1 MSTKFQFKKATKK
14 QVKARVA
21 IAGPSGSGKTY
32 TGLVASTALAN
43 GGRIAVI
50 DTERGS
56 ASLYSDYFSFDVL
69 ELEPP
74 FSPKVYKQ
82 AIKAAEDAG
91 YGVILIDSLSHA
103 WEGEGGALD
112 LADEATSRQRTP
124 NSYTAWREVTPLHRE
139 MVDAM
144 LQSKAHIVATM
155 RSKTEYAIQK
165 EDGKTKI
172 LKVGMAPIQRAGM
185 EYEFTV
191 VGDMDIDNK
200 IVISKSRFAPLQ
212 SKVQLKP
219 DINFFKPF
227 VDWLNSGDAEVKA
240 EPTKPTPQKEQPL
253 TQIELSAAVQDTRT
267 ANGDKWAR
275 PMKPAVLKE
284 ALEKKYAVSKPAT
297 ERQIAAARILLINY
311 FGDRE
316 DERHQATEYLTG
328 YRSTKDVKPEQWRA
342 IMDWMKPEKNPDG
355 SGNYIMNADA
365 QAELSMVAGQYMAD
379 RGQASLL

>member
-172 LKVGMAPIQRAGM
+172 LKVGMAPIQRAGI

-267 ANGDKWAR
+267 PREQVQADLPSLTLEEACKAVDSNG
-275 PMKPAVLKE
+275 KPYHAKSASVVEKIISALWKQLLENNLTVDERAE
-284 ALEKKYAVSKPAT
+284 ALTKLASAIEILKAKK
-297 ERQIAAARILLINY
+297 
-311 FGDRE
+311 
-316 DERHQATEYLTG
+316 
-328 YRSTKDVKPEQWRA
+328 
-342 IMDWMKPEKNPDG
+342 DG
-355 SGNYIMNADA
+355 S
-365 QAELSMVAGQYMAD
+365 LS
-379 RGQASLL
+379 

>member
-14 QVKARVA
+14 QVKARIA

-267 ANGDKWAR
+267 PREQIQAALPSLTLEEACKATDRNG
-275 PMKPAVLKE
+275 KPYHTKSASVVEKIISALWKQLLENNLTVDERAE
-284 ALEKKYAVSKPAT
+284 ALTKLASAIEILKAKK
-297 ERQIAAARILLINY
+297 
-311 FGDRE
+311 
-316 DERHQATEYLTG
+316 
-328 YRSTKDVKPEQWRA
+328 
-342 IMDWMKPEKNPDG
+342 DG
-355 SGNYIMNADA
+355 S
-365 QAELSMVAGQYMAD
+365 LS
-379 RGQASLL
+379 

>member
-14 QVKARVA
+14 QVKARIA

-32 TGLVASTALAN
+32 TGLVAATALAQ
-43 GGRIAVI
+43 GGQIAVI

-56 ASLYSDYFSFDVL
+56 ASLYSDYFDFDVL

-74 FSPKVYKQ
+74 FSPQVYKQ
-82 AIKAAEDAG
+82 AIKAAENAG

-112 LADEATSRQRTP
+112 LADEATARQRTP

-139 MVDAM
+139 MVDAI

-155 RSKTEYAIQK
+155 RSKTEYAI
-165 EDGKTKI
+165 ESTNGKTNI
-172 LKVGMAPIQRAGM
+172 RKVGLAPIQRAGM

-253 TQIELSAAVQDTRT
+253 TQAELSAAVQDTRT
-267 ANGDKWAR
+267 PR
-275 PMKPAVLKE
+275 E
-284 ALEKKYAVSKPAT
+284 
-297 ERQIAAARILLINY
+297 QI
-311 FGDRE
+311 
-316 DERHQATEYLTG
+316 
-328 YRSTKDVKPEQWRA
+328 
-342 IMDWMKPEKNPDG
+342 
-355 SGNYIMNADA
+355 
-365 QAELSMVAGQYMAD
+365 QAELPELTLEEACKATDRNGKPYMNNSETVVEKIVSALWKQLLENHLEAD
-379 RGQASLL
+379 ERAEALTKLASAIEILKAKKDGSLS

>member
-56 ASLYSDYFSFDVL
+56 ASLYSDYFDFDVL

-74 FSPKVYKQ
+74 FSPQVYKQ
-82 AIKAAEDAG
+82 AIKAAENAG

-112 LADEATSRQRTP
+112 LADEATARQRTP

-155 RSKTEYAIQK
+155 RSKTEYAI
-165 EDGKTKI
+165 ESTNGKTNI
-172 LKVGMAPIQRAGM
+172 RKVGMAPIQRAGM

-253 TQIELSAAVQDTRT
+253 TPAELSAAVQDTRST
-267 ANGDKWAR
+267 R
-275 PMKPAVLKE
+275 E
-284 ALEKKYAVSKPAT
+284 
-297 ERQIAAARILLINY
+297 QI
-311 FGDRE
+311 
-316 DERHQATEYLTG
+316 
-328 YRSTKDVKPEQWRA
+328 
-342 IMDWMKPEKNPDG
+342 
-355 SGNYIMNADA
+355 
-365 QAELSMVAGQYMAD
+365 QAELPELTLEEACKATDSNGKPYMNNTARVVEKIVSALWKQLLENHLEAD
-379 RGQASLL
+379 ERAEALTKLASAIEILKAKKDGSLS

>member
-14 QVKARVA
+14 QVKARIA

-32 TGLVASTALAN
+32 TGLVAATALAQ
-43 GGRIAVI
+43 GGQIAVI

-56 ASLYSDYFSFDVL
+56 ASLYSDYFDFDVL

-74 FSPKVYKQ
+74 FSPQVYKQ
-82 AIKAAEDAG
+82 AIKAAENAG

-112 LADEATSRQRTP
+112 LADEATARQRTP

-155 RSKTEYAIQK
+155 RSKTEYAI
-165 EDGKTKI
+165 ESTNGKTNI
-172 LKVGMAPIQRAGM
+172 RKVGLAPIQRAGM

-267 ANGDKWAR
+267 PREQIQAALPSLTLEEACKAVDSNG
-275 PMKPAVLKE
+275 KPYHTKSASVVEKIISALWKQLLENNLTVDERAE
-284 ALEKKYAVSKPAT
+284 ALTKLASAIEILKAKK
-297 ERQIAAARILLINY
+297 
-311 FGDRE
+311 
-316 DERHQATEYLTG
+316 
-328 YRSTKDVKPEQWRA
+328 
-342 IMDWMKPEKNPDG
+342 DG
-355 SGNYIMNADA
+355 S
-365 QAELSMVAGQYMAD
+365 LS
-379 RGQASLL
+379 

>member
-14 QVKARVA
+14 QVKARIA

-32 TGLVASTALAN
+32 TGLVAATALAQ
-43 GGRIAVI
+43 GGQIAVI

-56 ASLYSDYFSFDVL
+56 ASLYSDYFDFDVL

-74 FSPKVYKQ
+74 FSPQVYKQ
-82 AIKAAEDAG
+82 AIKAAENAG

-112 LADEATSRQRTP
+112 LADEATARQRTP

-155 RSKTEYAIQK
+155 RSKTEYAI
-165 EDGKTKI
+165 ESTNGKTNI
-172 LKVGMAPIQRAGM
+172 RKVGMAPIQRAGM

-191 VGDMDIDNK
+191 VGDMDADNK

-219 DINFFKPF
+219 DVNFFKPF

-267 ANGDKWAR
+267 PREQIQAALPSLTLEEACKAVDSNG
-275 PMKPAVLKE
+275 KPYHTKSASVVEKIISALWKQLLENNLTVDERAE
-284 ALEKKYAVSKPAT
+284 ALTKLASAIEILKAKK
-297 ERQIAAARILLINY
+297 
-311 FGDRE
+311 
-316 DERHQATEYLTG
+316 
-328 YRSTKDVKPEQWRA
+328 
-342 IMDWMKPEKNPDG
+342 DG
-355 SGNYIMNADA
+355 S
-365 QAELSMVAGQYMAD
+365 LS
-379 RGQASLL
+379 

>member
-253 TQIELSAAVQDTRT
+253 TQAELSAAVQDTRT

-297 ERQIAAARILLINY
+297 EKQVATARILLLNY

-355 SGNYIMNADA
+355 SGGYIMNADA
-365 QAELSMVAGQYMAD
+365 QAELSMVASQFMAELGQE
-379 RGQASLL
+379 SLL